1 MILGLVANPDC
12 KVSIHL
18 GRRLHCLPH
27 QISQTGL
34 NLQPHDLVDERQR
47 RETVDRSQAGLSNI
61 HTCSA

>member
-1 MILGLVANPDC
+1 MILGLVANFGC
-12 KVSIHL
+12 KISIHQ

-34 NLQPHDLVDERQR
+34 NLQPLDLMDETQR
-47 RETVDRSQAGLSNI
+47 GETVDRSQAGLLNI